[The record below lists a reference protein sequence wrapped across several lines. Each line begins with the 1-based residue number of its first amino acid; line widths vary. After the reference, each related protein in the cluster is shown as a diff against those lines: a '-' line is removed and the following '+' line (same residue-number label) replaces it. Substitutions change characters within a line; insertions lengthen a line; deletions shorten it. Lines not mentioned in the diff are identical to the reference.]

1 MDESGTHHIYDTSGT
16 PDQSLIAL
24 NPRDSNDTSSSFVQ
38 EKITRLRRTRSPGPK
53 RKKARRKPW
62 SQGEDL
68 AVIEGYRQHGFQ
80 WKLIANDPSL
90 NLSNRTGNQV
100 RDRFRIKYP
109 EIYGR
114 EAVETQ
120 KNSTNSMAN
129 RKEPLATVG
138 KSNDQSEVQDQD
150 QDQDPY
156 DSDDDETASESGDPG
171 PKCQELSAS
180 LGVRPSMMASFD
192 IMSLLNGDDED
203 TRPSASLRYDGWDD
217 NVTLPP
223 LLWEDMATRPMF
235 DLE

>member
-1 MDESGTHHIYDTSGT
+1 
-16 PDQSLIAL
+16 
-24 NPRDSNDTSSSFVQ
+24 
-38 EKITRLRRTRSPGPK
+38 
-53 RKKARRKPW
+53 
-62 SQGEDL
+62 
-68 AVIEGYRQHGFQ
+68 
-80 WKLIANDPSL
+80 
-90 NLSNRTGNQV
+90 
-100 RDRFRIKYP
+100 
-109 EIYGR
+109 
-114 EAVETQ
+114 
-120 KNSTNSMAN
+120 MAN
-129 RKEPLATVG
+129 RKEPLATAG

-156 DSDDDETASESGDPG
+156 DSDDDETASESGDPE
-171 PKCQELSAS
+171 PRCQELSAS